1 MAKIDFD
8 TSGFD
13 NMMNDLRSLSFDV
26 ECPGCRKS
34 FSVSVRDVGSTVTC
48 PNCGS
53 RIKIESEY
61 FSSKLDSSFNRP
73 VELFCFFPDIADTSH
88 KFLVSFQLDLC
99 CLSLQIVT
107 SFLKYFR
114 KRFTKSTVMH
124 TKECTN
130 ARMTIHGTTQS
141 EGRFK
146 VL

>member
-53 RIKIESEY
+53 TIKIESEQ
-61 FSSKLDSSFNRP
+61 FFSKLDSSFNRP
-73 VELFCFFPDIADTSH
+73 VELFCFFPNIADTSH

-99 CLSLQIVT
+99 CLSFQDSVFPPFCPFYWTPSPLHY
-107 SFLKYFR
+107 SRKYSIDTP
-114 KRFTKSTVMH
+114 K
-124 TKECTN
+124 
-130 ARMTIHGTTQS
+130 
-141 EGRFK
+141 
-146 VL
+146 